1 MKILNTDFNTNIVWN
16 EENALNIL
24 SKANSNRTEKE
35 LKTLI
40 KASKLVKDGVSKN
53 ATKSGKGKT
62 DVASTDWNTDNIQ

>member
-1 MKILNTDFNTNIVWN
+1 MKILNTDFNTDIVWN

-24 SKANSNRTEKE
+24 SKANPNRTEKE

-53 ATKSGKGKT
+53 ATKSGKRKT
-62 DVASTDWNTDNIQ
+62 DVASTDRDSDNIQ